1 MILLDLPAQVQD
13 VFREFRTC
21 ELSTLARDGTPISW
35 PTLPFYRPA
44 SGVFLIT
51 TSIALPQK
59 VFNIRRNPRVSM
71 LFSDLTGSGLVD
83 PPAVLVQG
91 DAIAPDEI
99 LTSIDGFE
107 KEVRMAIRRQPSG
120 AIYSSNPLMRYYF
133 DWYFMRLL
141 ITVTPKRILWWER
154 ADFSMAPVCL
164 EVGHVA

>member
-21 ELSTLARDGTPISW
+21 ELSTLARDGTPITW

-141 ITVTPKRILWWER
+141 ITVTPKRILW
-154 ADFSMAPVCL
+154 
-164 EVGHVA
+164 

>member
-120 AIYSSNPLMRYYF
+120 TIYSSNPLMRYYF

-164 EVGHVA
+164 EVDHVA